1 MKKEEKPDFNT
12 LTFWGSVYAID
23 GKNHSHIEKMYSSD
37 HLVKGC
43 SGGYLRGGNLYITN
57 WADNSL
63 FLCRAR

>member
-37 HLVKGC
+37 HLVKGVPGDTC
-43 SGGYLRGGNLYITN
+43 GEAISI
-57 WADNSL
+57 
-63 FLCRAR
+63 